1 MIFKV
6 LRKKFLTELEE
17 LDSLVNGKKRK
28 NVPYKLVSL
37 SSLGPATVV
46 LWCGDVQRFCSAE
59 VLAGGG
65 LVFNLKQFIGVIE
78 TFDTQE
84 LSIWIEESLITFKAG
99 DRKFQISAGCSTSNL
114 EEFQKEQRL
123 NIGKLK
129 KRQEK
134 AFFDL
139 MNKLKVGQEIAYIE
153 DDGTLQIG
161 SVFLGFVSVGGRA
174 MAQVASQDRKV
185 SIIDPEQIGRVF
197 NRQLENP
204 LSRRMI

>member
-6 LRKKFLTELEE
+6 LRKRFLTELEE
-17 LDSLVNGKKRK
+17 LNAIVNGKKRT
-28 NVPYKLVSL
+28 NAPYKLVSL
-37 SSLGPATVV
+37 SSLGPDTIV

-59 VLAGGG
+59 VLDGGG

-84 LSIWIEESLITFKAG
+84 LSIWIEESQITFKTG
-99 DRKFQISAGCSTSNL
+99 DRKFQISAGCSTLNL

-123 NIGKLK
+123 NIKKLK

-134 AFFDL
+134 AFFEL
-139 MNKLKVGQEIAYIE
+139 MNKLKIGQEIAYIQ
-153 DDGTLQIG
+153 DNGDLQTG
-161 SVFLGFVSVGGRA
+161 SIFLGFVNMGGRA
-174 MAQVASQDRKV
+174 MAQVASPDRKV
-185 SIIDPEQIGRVF
+185 SIIEPEQIGRVF
-197 NRQLENP
+197 NRQQENP